1 MKVYVALKA
10 LPWESF
16 KIEATGADGQKGTV
30 QAKSSAVMAGYLPV
44 FWSEEAANTVLPNAS
59 FQELELEDDWHPM
72 INALR
77 PVTLTA
83 TESES
88 AEISE

>member
-1 MKVYVALKA
+1 MKVYVALDA

-30 QAKSSAVMAGYLPV
+30 QAKSSASMAGYLPV
-44 FWSEEAANTVLPNAS
+44 FWSEAAAKAALPHAS
-59 FQELELEDDWHPM
+59 VQELDIADDWHPM

-77 PVTLTA
+77 SASLTA
-83 TESES
+83 TESAV